1 MSFIGSIFSAI
12 ISIVVAI
19 VEVVIQVIEVVVDLI
34 MALLGWGGSTQTVE
48 YYEVHNFPLFTDD
61 DLNITLLDTVVNS
74 VRNNTSL
81 IGDLVYA
88 LTFAELKGDIR
99 KFMQH
104 IEDGDYFEGFPTL
117 ESFILIVD
125 YDELTAALATL
136 NGVPCTPEQ
145 SSITA
150 LSDNNWVKYWL
161 QENKEYNV
169 GTNTMGVDY
178 STTSTSPITPAA
190 DTVTVTP
197 STNHFDIAITSET
210 ASSDT
215 VLADERW
222 QVNFT
227 NIVYN
232 AVPDNYTVQ
241 VYNAVDTVRTLPY
254 TIPSKPLGIHYVS
267 FYYRDSAPSRQYL
280 FVYEVGEGTYTD
292 LDTVENPSD
301 IDGSSLQAMN
311 AIPLR
316 ISNSDY
322 STFGAT
328 KAAQIEELC
337 EIVHIDAEGLLDRIM
352 SDPSSNPGDIDN
364 IYVTFGVRM
373 WDTSQTGMSYLYQ
386 LCENLYPAQGS
397 TQGDY
402 NNAAP
407 GDDKPVNNIITETED
422 Q

>member
-12 ISIVVAI
+12 ISVVVFI
-19 VEVVIQVIEVVVDLI
+19 VEAVVQVVEVIVQLI
-34 MALLGWGGSTQTVE
+34 MVLLGCDGGSTQIIE
-48 YYEVHNFPLFTDD
+48 YYEVHNFPLFTNK
-61 DLNITLLDTVVNS
+61 DLNITLVDTVVNS

-81 IGDLVYA
+81 ISDLIFA
-88 LTFAELKGDIR
+88 LSFAELKGDIR

-104 IEDGDYFEGFPTL
+104 IEDGDYFEGFPSL
-117 ESFILIVD
+117 ESYILIVD

-145 SSITA
+145 S
-150 LSDNNWVKYWL
+150 
-161 QENKEYNV
+161 
-169 GTNTMGVDY
+169 MGVDY

-197 STNHFDIAITSET
+197 SLNHFDIDITSET
-210 ASSDT
+210 ATSDA
-215 VLADERW
+215 VAADERW
-222 QVNFT
+222 QVDFT

-241 VYNAVDTVRTLPY
+241 VYNDVDIVRTLPY
-254 TIPSKPLGIHYVS
+254 TIPSKPLGLYYIS

-280 FVYEVGEGTYTD
+280 FVYEVGEGTYSD
-292 LDTVENPSD
+292 LDTVENPID

-352 SDPSSNPGDIDN
+352 SEPGANPGDIDN

-373 WDTSQTGMSYLYQ
+373 WDTSQTGMSY
-386 LCENLYPAQGS
+386 
-397 TQGDY
+397 
-402 NNAAP
+402 
-407 GDDKPVNNIITETED
+407 
-422 Q
+422 